1 MNRRIDEIRNNP
13 GLIPKML
20 VAVIRFGMWA
30 QRIGCRPLSMVM
42 KIPYRLVDLLFCKL
56 LLNCDISCEA
66 QIGDGLTIYHPYG
79 IFINSGVHIGRRFS
93 CRGQVTIGNKGIP
106 GDNGCPTIGDD
117 VNVGVGAKVI
127 GAVVIGD
134 CCSIGANAVVTH
146 SFPANSTLVGI
157 PARKL

>member
-1 MNRRIDEIRNNP
+1 MSRWLNEIRENP

-30 QRIGCRPLSMVM
+30 QRISFRPLSVLM

-66 QIGDGLTIYHPYG
+66 QIGDGLKIYHPYG
-79 IFINSGVHIGRRFS
+79 IFINSGVRIGRRFS
-93 CRGQVTIGNKGIP
+93 CRGQVTIGNKG
-106 GDNGCPTIGDD
+106 GLDENGCPDIGDD
-117 VNVGVGAKVI
+117 VNVGVGAKLI
-127 GAVVIGD
+127 GPITVGD
-134 CCSIGANAVVTH
+134 RCTIGANAVVTH
-146 SFPANSTLVGI
+146 SFPADSTLVGI